1 MRFQEKLRKYSK
13 KELWDEY
20 CGFLTLKPE
29 EFMRIQRRL
38 LQEQMELWSSSALGQ
53 SILKGKY
60 PRTIEEFR
68 QIVPLTTYEDYAPLL
83 LSRQAKSLPADPV
96 LWIQT
101 TWEGGVHPLKVAP
114 YTKGMLDTFKHNVIT
129 CLMLGNQPAERGF

>member
-68 QIVPLTTYEDYAPLL
+68 QIVPLTTYEVTRRCSFPGRPNLCRRTLY
-83 LSRQAKSLPADPV
+83 SGFRLPGRAACIP
-96 LWIQT
+96 
-101 TWEGGVHPLKVAP
+101 
-114 YTKGMLDTFKHNVIT
+114 
-129 CLMLGNQPAERGF
+129 

>member
-60 PRTIEEFR
+60 RLYFVSGVC
-68 QIVPLTTYEDYAPLL
+68 QNDG
-83 LSRQAKSLPADPV
+83 LPGDV
-96 LWIQT
+96 G
-101 TWEGGVHPLKVAP
+101 E
-114 YTKGMLDTFKHNVIT
+114 
-129 CLMLGNQPAERGF
+129 

>member
-83 LSRQAKSLPADPV
+83 LSRQAKSSA
-96 LWIQT
+96 
-101 TWEGGVHPLKVAP
+101 GGPCTLDSDYLGGRRASLESGPLYQRDAGYVQA
-114 YTKGMLDTFKHNVIT
+114 
-129 CLMLGNQPAERGF
+129 

>member
-68 QIVPLTTYEDYAPLL
+68 SEERRVGKECR
-83 LSRQAKSLPADPV
+83 SRWS
-96 LWIQT
+96 
-101 TWEGGVHPLKVAP
+101 P
-114 YTKGMLDTFKHNVIT
+114 YH
-129 CLMLGNQPAERGF
+129 

>member
-53 SILKGKY
+53 SIL
-60 PRTIEEFR
+60 
-68 QIVPLTTYEDYAPLL
+68 
-83 LSRQAKSLPADPV
+83 
-96 LWIQT
+96 
-101 TWEGGVHPLKVAP
+101 
-114 YTKGMLDTFKHNVIT
+114 
-129 CLMLGNQPAERGF
+129 